1 MPYASSHNAWRN
13 SATQRNTWC
22 CSHQSVLLP
31 NHHGPY
37 SCAQIRQTGR
47 TLFLQTGQAGR
58 ESWVCKRR
66 KAAPFCWEQPFFV
79 TPTGFKPVTFWSV
92 VRCSIQLSYGALFLV
107 CGCKGMHIFCFR
119 QTFSAIFLFFLQKTS
134 EKAYFAY
141 SSPFNMGKDMW
152 YFTARSLIA
161 HIIRN
166 DNTTAMLTLSPAV
179 TKPQ

>member
-13 SATQRNTWC
+13 SATRRNTWC

-31 NHHGPY
+31 NYHGPY

-47 TLFLQTGQAGR
+47 TLFLQTGQAAR

-92 VRCSIQLSYGALFLV
+92 VRCSIQLSYGAV
-107 CGCKGMHIFCFR
+107 K
-119 QTFSAIFLFFLQKTS
+119 
-134 EKAYFAY
+134 
-141 SSPFNMGKDMW
+141 
-152 YFTARSLIA
+152 
-161 HIIRN
+161 
-166 DNTTAMLTLSPAV
+166 TLSFKIVTPTGFKPVNFWSVVRCSIKLSYGAVISRLRVQRYTQFFFPANFRA
-179 TKPQ
+179 TFFKKN